1 MKRLVALAAA
11 LATVALAYTMGR
23 AQETGTP
30 YADTNAI
37 FGQLDADRNGTVPQ
51 QIMHTPAGDVLA
63 MYIGKAPRQMYTKQD
78 ELIYVISGQGTANVG
93 YPSYTLKPGSLLSI
107 PRKTAFAITS
117 TGSIPIKAL
126 VIASP
131 NNDPNDKQVLEQ

>member
-1 MKRLVALAAA
+1 MKKLLAVGTA
-11 LATVALAYTMGR
+11 LATVAIAYTLGR
-23 AQETGTP
+23 AQETSTP

-51 QIMHTPAGDVLA
+51 QVMHAPAGDVLA
-63 MYIGKAPRQMYTKQD
+63 VYIGKAPRQMYTKQD

-107 PRKTAFAITS
+107 PRKTAFQITS

-131 NNDPNDKQVLEQ
+131 NNDANDRQVLQP

>member
-1 MKRLVALAAA
+1 MKRLIALAAA

-23 AQETGTP
+23 AQETATP

-51 QIMHTPAGDVLA
+51 QIMHAPAGDVLA
-63 MYIGKAPRQMYTKQD
+63 VYIGKAPRQMYTKQD

-107 PRKTAFAITS
+107 PRKTAFEITS

-131 NNDPNDKQVLEQ
+131 NNDPNDKQVLQQ